1 MNLRMIALTVG
12 GVLFFISLLG
22 FIYSFIQKK
31 SKTVWFVLLI
41 LSMFTPIGIMSVLG
55 EKKEEVELGIKK
67 PGVVFSDEAGVLSIE
82 AGKYIVGDEIE
93 PGQYD
98 LTKDEPYVTLSV
110 LSVEPTNSHLER
122 IGIGDIDK
130 VRVNLQNGDEFQPQ
144 GDVFATPVIPVL
156 FEYEEVI
163 LYPGIWYVGESVAPG
178 TYEVSSLSEPSGE
191 IILYGEDNKFIGNAK
206 ANKGQSFEPMII
218 EVIEG
223 DKLNVS
229 NMNVKLLPSEK

>member
-1 MNLRMIALTVG
+1 M
-12 GVLFFISLLG
+12 
-22 FIYSFIQKK
+22 
-31 SKTVWFVLLI
+31 
-41 LSMFTPIGIMSVLG
+41 
-55 EKKEEVELGIKK
+55 
-67 PGVVFSDEAGVLSIE
+67 
-82 AGKYIVGDEIE
+82 
-93 PGQYD
+93 
-98 LTKDEPYVTLSV
+98 
-110 LSVEPTNSHLER
+110 
-122 IGIGDIDK
+122 
-130 VRVNLQNGDEFQPQ
+130 
-144 GDVFATPVIPVL
+144 FATPVIPVL